1 MHITRC
7 NDRLMKFFSE
17 THDLLVDF
25 NQIVIRCNRRIFIT
39 DKEGIVT
46 ESIDNLAEKGKVKLG
61 GMEWTARSANG
72 EKIEKDAVIV
82 VKEVSGVKLI
92 VLEKGRM

>member
-7 NDRLMKFFSE
+7 NNRLMKFFSE

-39 DKEGIVT
+39 DEEGIVT
-46 ESIDNLAEKGKVKLG
+46 ERLDL
-61 GMEWTARSANG
+61 
-72 EKIEKDAVIV
+72 KIIV
-82 VKEVSGVKLI
+82 EVNQS
-92 VLEKGRM
+92 